1 MVREEHSA
9 GSFCSPS
16 RVGVRSS
23 DKGIE
28 LFETDRIVN
37 ISAQEDT
44 TRSLST
50 VEKRGGFALSFD
62 IRISAIDHMVQK

>member
-1 MVREEHSA
+1 MREEHPA
-9 GSFCSPS
+9 GSFRSPS
-16 RVGVRSS
+16 QVGVRSS

-62 IRISAIDHMVQK
+62 IRISTMDLTVQK